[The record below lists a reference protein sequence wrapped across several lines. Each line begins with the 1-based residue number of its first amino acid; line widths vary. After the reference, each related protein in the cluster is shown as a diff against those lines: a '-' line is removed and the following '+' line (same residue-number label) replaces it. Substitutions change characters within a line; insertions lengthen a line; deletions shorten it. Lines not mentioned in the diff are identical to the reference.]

1 MQKKRILVVEDA
13 PYMSETIEMMLG
25 EKYEVVGIAVNG
37 REAVSRYKELNP
49 DLVTM
54 DLVMEGMDGIQAI
67 REIKKYDPNALILVI
82 SAVGTPECMDEAME
96 AGADEYLWKPFT
108 VKALSDAVEKLLW
121 PGEGT
126 RMVEPEPEP
135 EQGLELG
142 KLSSLE
148 RSTEKTEI
156 VMYLHKIYPKTSD
169 PTDISTHTGM
179 DPATVL
185 VELHGTSSTDQ
196 SNSLLEMGFVDKI
209 EQGDVTCYKLTEQ
222 GKSMI
227 ESAKPPIMFYDW
239 ARRHESK
246 D

>member
-1 MQKKRILVVEDA
+1 MKRKRILVVEDA

-25 EKYEVVGIAVNG
+25 EKYEVVGTAVNG

-54 DLVMEGMDGIQAI
+54 DLVMEGMNGIQAI
-67 REIKKYDPNALILVI
+67 REIKKYDPNTLILVL

-96 AGADEYLWKPFT
+96 AGAGEYLWKPFT
-108 VKALSDAVEKLLW
+108 VKALSDAVGKMLM
-121 PGEGT
+121 PGEGS
-126 RMVEPEPEP
+126 RIVEPEP

-148 RSTEKTEI
+148 RSTEKIEI
-156 VMYLHKIYPKTSD
+156 VMYLHKIYPKISD

-185 VELHGTSSTDQ
+185 VELQGSTDK

>member
-13 PYMSETIEMMLG
+13 PYMAETMEMMLG
-25 EKYEVVGIAVNG
+25 EKYEVVGVAVNG
-37 REAVSRYKELNP
+37 KEAVSKYKEQTP

-54 DLVMEGMDGIQAI
+54 DLVMEEMDGIQAVK
-67 REIKKYDPNALILVI
+67 EIKKYDPNALILVI
-82 SAVGTPECMDEAME
+82 SAVGTPECMDEVME

-108 VKALSDAVEKLLW
+108 VKILFDAVEKLLR

-126 RMVEPEPEP
+126 RMVELEP

-156 VMYLHKIYPKTSD
+156 VMYLHKIYPKASD

-179 DPATVL
+179 DPANVL
-185 VELHGTSSTDQ
+185 IELQGSTDTDQ
-196 SNSLLEMGFVDKI
+196 SNSLLEMGLVDKI
-209 EQGDVTCYKLTEQ
+209 EQGDATCYRLSKR

-227 ESAKPPIMFYDW
+227 DGAKPPVIFYDW
-239 ARRHESK
+239 VRR
-246 D
+246 